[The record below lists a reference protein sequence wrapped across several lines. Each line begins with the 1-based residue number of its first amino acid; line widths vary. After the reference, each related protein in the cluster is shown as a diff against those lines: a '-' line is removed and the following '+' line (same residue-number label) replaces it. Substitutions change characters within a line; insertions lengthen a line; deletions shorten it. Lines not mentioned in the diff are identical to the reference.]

1 MTDDLKLLEDDI
13 ERSLKNQ
20 QPELVLDRLH
30 TFTVKIIKE
39 FCEKNSITIYNEKK
53 SNFHCI
59 V

>member
-53 SNFHCI
+53 E
-59 V
+59 